1 MDYRMDEKRLHP
13 TWNMK
18 ASIQWLIQFPCWKS
32 FFVVVVPFL
41 SRKNLSSWYVY
52 ALWMKL
58 TCIFQMQT
66 KRSSN
71 VESENSLTSFE
82 NHQFDETKSGFDLLP
97 YANSVYEKRLAQIK
111 RGSGEGGDFIRCFF
125 LLIHRFRQSR
135 WKE

>member
-1 MDYRMDEKRLHP
+1 MSSSDMEYESFNPVTNSVSVLKIVLRGCCFFSQSE
-13 TWNMK
+13 
-18 ASIQWLIQFPCWKS
+18 KS
-32 FFVVVVPFL
+32 FKLIF
-41 SRKNLSSWYVY
+41 YVY

-135 WKE
+135 